1 MVKIAAW
8 VAAAL
13 LGSGLSTLS
22 TPARAIEVDVVEGRV
37 DVIWGDPP
45 PGSDAPAHVVLTLTD
60 DAGETLEFSISDE
73 LAALHGGFVA
83 WNGRRV
89 RVHLAAPDASIRSPR
104 HDARPGTRRALA
116 LTLLGDRAGARG
128 GVVGS
133 QPWVS
138 ILCKFADI
146 PDEPRDLAYFQDM
159 YANAFGGLDDY
170 WRKQSYGTIDIVGST
185 AIDWVVLPQA
195 QSFYV
200 PDPGNGSNSN
210 RSALFNDCTA
220 AADPFVDYSNG
231 GTGGFSGI
239 NQMFNAELDCC
250 AWGGGRFA
258 TLDGVT
264 KSWRVTWEPPW
275 AYAQSGV
282 IAHEMGHGFGLPHS
296 NNFDNDGNPYDSP
309 WDVMS
314 SATGNSINDPTF
326 GRLGKHHTAFHKD
339 ILGWFAASE
348 VLEVLPDSSV
358 TAVVDAMTVPSTPN
372 RRMIRV
378 PILGTDDWYTIEA
391 RELDSYDG
399 NLPGNAVIISHV
411 DTGRSEPAW
420 AVDVADPP
428 ANYGSN
434 EGTMFRVGET
444 FVSPDGRISISVD
457 AATVDG
463 FVIGVTSV
471 LPELLFEDGF
481 ESNRQTISLPR
492 R

>member
-1 MVKIAAW
+1 MHRRPT
-8 VAAAL
+8 AL
-13 LGSGLSTLS
+13 LTFAFLLCLSPS
-22 TPARAIEVDVVEGRV
+22 AGAIGAEMIEGRV
-37 DVIWGDPP
+37 DVLWGDPP
-45 PGSDAPAHVVLTLTD
+45 PGSGAPSQVILTLTD
-60 DAGETLEFSISDE
+60 DHGGIVEFGVSE
-73 LAALHGGFVA
+73 QLAALNGGFLA

-89 RVHLAAPDASIRSPR
+89 RVHLAAPAASIDGSHR
-104 HDARPGTRRALA
+104 TVRRALA
-116 LTLLGDRAGARG
+116 LTLLEDRSGARG

-146 PDEPRDLAYFQDM
+146 PDEPRDRTYFQDM

-185 AIDWVVLPQA
+185 AVDWVDLPQP
-195 QSFYV
+195 QGFYV

-210 RSALFNDCTA
+210 RNALFNDCTA

-282 IAHEMGHGFGLPHS
+282 IAHEMGHGFGLPHA

-314 SATGNSINDPTF
+314 SATGNAVDDPTF

-358 TAVVDAMTVPSTPN
+358 TVIVDAMTVPSTAN
-372 RRMIRV
+372 LRMIRV
-378 PILGTDDWYTIEA
+378 PILGTDDWYTVEA
-391 RELDSYDG
+391 RALDGYDG

-411 DTGRSEPAW
+411 DTSRSEPAW
-420 AVDVADPP
+420 AVDTADPP
-428 ANYGSN
+428 ANYGAN

-444 FVSPDGRISISVD
+444 FVSPDGRISIAIDS
-457 AATVDG
+457 ATVDG
-463 FVIGVTSV
+463 FEITVTSV

-481 ESNRQTISLPR
+481 ESNRQPLRLPTR
-492 R
+492 

>member
-1 MVKIAAW
+1 MYRITAMLFAT
-8 VAAAL
+8 VA
-13 LGSGLSTLS
+13 LGCLS
-22 TPARAIEVDVVEGRV
+22 PFVGAIERDIVEGRV

-45 PGSDAPAHVVLTLTD
+45 PGADAPSHVILTLTGD
-60 DAGETLEFSISDE
+60 HGEIVEFSISDE
-73 LAALHGGFVA
+73 LAALHGGFLA

-89 RVHLAAPDASIRSPR
+89 RVHLAEQDASNRETPP
-104 HDARPGTRRALA
+104 ATRRALA
-116 LTLLGDRAGARG
+116 LTLLEGRSASRG

-185 AIDWVVLPQA
+185 AVDWVVVPQA
-195 QSFYV
+195 QTFYV
-200 PDPGNGSNSN
+200 PDPGNGSNAD
-210 RSALFNDCTA
+210 RSGLFNDCTA

-282 IAHEMGHGFGLPHS
+282 IAHEMGHGFGLPHA

-314 SATGNSINDPTF
+314 SATGNAVNDPTF

-348 VLEVLPDSSV
+348 VLDVLPDSSV
-358 TAVVDAMTVPSTPN
+358 TVIVDAMTVPSTAN
-372 RRMIRV
+372 VRMIRV
-378 PILGTDDWYTIEA
+378 PILGTDDWYTVEA
-391 RELDSYDG
+391 RALDGYDG

-420 AVDVADPP
+420 AVDTADPP

-444 FVSPDGRISISVD
+444 FVSPDGRISISVN
-457 AATVDG
+457 AATADG
-463 FVIGVTSV
+463 FEITVTSV

-481 ESNRQTISLPR
+481 ESNRQPISLPTR
-492 R
+492 